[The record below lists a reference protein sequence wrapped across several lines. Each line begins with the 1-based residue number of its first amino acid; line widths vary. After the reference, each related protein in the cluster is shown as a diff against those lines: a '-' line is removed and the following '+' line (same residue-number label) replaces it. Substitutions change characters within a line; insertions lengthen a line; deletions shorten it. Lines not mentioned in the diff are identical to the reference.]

1 MLWVVVW
8 AVLWLL
14 SQVVIGVL
22 VAAIDGAWWPFGP
35 RYYVVDDRGGDHDG
49 SR

>member
-1 MLWVVVW
+1 MGWVIVW
-8 AVLWLL
+8 AALWLL

-35 RYYVVDDRGGDHDG
+35 RYHVVDEGGSDDL
-49 SR
+49 R

>member
-1 MLWVVVW
+1 MGWVIVWVVLWV
-8 AVLWLL
+8 L

-22 VAAIDGAWWPFGP
+22 VAAIDGCWWPFGP
-35 RYYVVDDRGGDHDG
+35 RYHVVDGRGGDHDG

>member
-1 MLWVVVW
+1 MLWAIVW

-35 RYYVVDDRGGDHDG
+35 RYHVVDDRGGDHDG

>member
-1 MLWVVVW
+1 MLWVIVW

-22 VAAIDGAWWPFGP
+22 VAAIDGCWWPFGP
-35 RYYVVDDRGGDHDG
+35 RYHVVDGRGGDHDG

>member
-1 MLWVVVW
+1 MLWVIVW
-8 AVLWLL
+8 AALWLL

-22 VAAIDGAWWPFGP
+22 LAALDGCWWPFGP
-35 RYYVVDDRGGDHDG
+35 RYYVVDDKGGDHDG

>member
-1 MLWVVVW
+1 MGWVIVW

-35 RYYVVDDRGGDHDG
+35 RYHVVDEGGSDDL
-49 SR
+49 R